1 MTLYIS
7 KESIAFFV
15 LIIIFVVPLLNQ
27 TLLDKVLPVT
37 FFNNII
43 PGGNITSI
51 SKFIKSN
58 RLPLSTASTLVLL
71 SIVLSVY
78 YGRHPLSYSLPEFV
92 KRAFSNMNSGYRY
105 MTSNKSRFGPSRKSR
120 ETRFAVKNGGELGGI
135 SNDGNTCFMNSVLQS
150 LASSKHLLKF
160 IDSYLYSE
168 IEISGE
174 PSPTTVKSNTP
185 KPDLVF
191 TAALRRFLE
200 GINGSYGSRGKE
212 FSAKPLL
219 NKMPNGPKQNFFTGY
234 NQEDAQEFYQ
244 LVMNLVE
251 TEYKKDSKSRQLSP
265 EPDSSEKSLS
275 DKFVDSALV
284 PNLISGCEE
293 LGRLGKVYVPA
304 SQVDPNLLEIDHKV
318 YPLDLVTPVD
328 GISVERIGCLVC
340 GEVGGIRYSVNSGL
354 SLNLPNKSSYSGYD
368 LDSLMNDWIAPEIIE
383 DVNCNRCGLVQT
395 KAFLLSK
402 ISEANNEKIIGQFQN
417 RVDEIEKE
425 LLQPHIT
432 DDIFEKLSIKQMIRK
447 TKKSKQISLSRPPP
461 LLTIHINRSVFD
473 PKTYM
478 IVKNP
483 SNVSFPSR
491 LDLTSYVTEPK
502 DINMDARLP
511 FRKQDERTINVPLA
525 DINKPSNSSES
536 ESSNTVSMSDQDN
549 FEDKELS
556 QSDRYSNSTSDS
568 SDNQDNFVPLNPK
581 LLYNLKAVI
590 SHFGTHN
597 YGHYICYR
605 RLRGSWW
612 RISDESVYVVTE
624 NEVLN
629 SQGTFMLFYEYNDGV
644 NEILQP
650 LDDDEEEDQE
660 SESAHGNLQSAL
672 DSESYEENNTT
683 TNALEDDD
691 YLNNKDDDDSQ
702 SSGLSDDGDIGLP
715 NENLDRERNG
725 NLSMDDYN
733 VEEGRAFH
741 I

>member
-15 LIIIFVVPLLNQ
+15 LLIIFVVPLLNQ
-27 TLLDKVLPVT
+27 TLLDKVFPVT

-43 PGGNITSI
+43 PSGNITSI

-58 RLPLSTASTLVLL
+58 RLSLATTSSLVLL

-78 YGRHPLSYSLPEFV
+78 YGRHSLSYSLPEIV
-92 KRAFSNMNSGYRY
+92 NRAFSNMNSGYRY

-174 PSPTTVKSNTP
+174 PTPTTVKSNTP

-265 EPDSSEKSLS
+265 EPDSSEKLVS

-328 GISVERIGCLVC
+328 GVSVERIGCLVC

-395 KAFLLSK
+395 KEFLLSK

-417 RVDEIEKE
+417 RADEIEKE

-432 DDIFEKLSIKQMIRK
+432 DDVFEKLSIKQMIRK

-473 PKTYM
+473 PRTYM

-483 SNVSFPSR
+483 SNVSFPPR

-511 FRKQDERTINVPLA
+511 FRKQDERTIRVPLA
-525 DINKPSNSSES
+525 DISKPSNSSES
-536 ESSNTVSMSDQDN
+536 ESSNTVSMSDHDN
-549 FEDKELS
+549 LEDKELS

-568 SDNQDNFVPLNPK
+568 SGNQNNFTSLNPK

-644 NEILQP
+644 NEILQQ

-672 DSESYEENNTT
+672 GSESYEENNTPI
-683 TNALEDDD
+683 NALEDDN
-691 YLNNKDDDDSQ
+691 YLNNRDNEDSQ
-702 SSGLSDDGDIGLP
+702 SSGLSDDDIGLP
-715 NENLDRERNG
+715 NDNLDRDSNG
-725 NLSMDDYN
+725 NHTTDDYN